1 MTVQKQSD
9 HFHWEPSGKATI
21 DGHDL
26 AELAK
31 KYPTPFYLISQGQLR
46 DNYRRLRQAFAS
58 VEGLET
64 YYSVK
69 SNFES
74 IVLRTLADEGC
85 GAEISGALDMELARR
100 AGMQPNKVVFDGP
113 VKPEAD
119 LRAAI
124 EWGVRFINIESMNEA
139 RMISR
144 IATETGKKVKV
155 GLRIDPQLSKP
166 YYDKV
171 ISTYKEKFGLPI
183 EQAEAA
189 VVEIAKLPGLDFRCI
204 MTHIGSQ
211 IFTPSRYLTTLE
223 KIFALVG
230 ALKKRGIEIEEI
242 NMGGGYPAQSMRN
255 LRMSRRFV
263 FAQVMERL
271 GRIEKKTSS
280 IDDFGKAISEKY
292 HELVKS
298 TGLHPRLALEPG
310 RCLCANAQTVVG
322 NIRIVKNDWVFTDI
336 SINDVP
342 ENLFFSEW
350 RLVVP
355 GEKPEANGKAYN
367 VAGPTLATQDVLY
380 FKREVPGAAEGR
392 AVCILDAGAY
402 SIARANQ
409 FTRPRSAVYA
419 INYAGEIEV
428 VRRAETVD
436 DVLVSQ
442 VWPETSKAALPG
454 KTASAA

>member
-1 MTVQKQSD
+1 MTVQSKAD
-9 HFHWEPSGKATI
+9 HFVWDSSGKASI
-21 DGHDL
+21 DGYDL

-31 KYPTPFYLISQGQLR
+31 RFPTPFYLISQGQLR

-100 AGMQPNKVVFDGP
+100 AGMQPNKVVYDGP

-139 RMISR
+139 RLISK
-144 IATETGKKVKV
+144 IATEMGRKVKV

-189 VVEIAKLPGLDFRCI
+189 IVEIAKMPGLDFKCV

-211 IFTPSRYLTTLE
+211 IFTPSRYITTID
-223 KIFALVG
+223 KIFTLVG
-230 ALKKRGIEIEEI
+230 ALKKHGIEIEEI

-263 FAQVMERL
+263 FAQVMERF

-280 IDDFGKAISEKY
+280 IDDFGTAISGKY

-322 NIRIVKNDWVFTDI
+322 KIEIVKNDWVFTDI

-355 GEKPEANGKAYN
+355 GEKPDAKGKPYN

-409 FTRPRSAVYA
+409 FTRPRSGVYA
-419 INYAGEIEV
+419 INLDGEIEI
-428 VRRAETVD
+428 VRRPETVEE
-436 DVLVSQ
+436 VLVNQ
-442 VWPETSKAALPG
+442 IWPDREQRERG
-454 KTASAA
+454 RTASAA

>member
-1 MTVQKQSD
+1 MTVQQQGE
-9 HFHWEPSGKATI
+9 HFVWEPSGKASI

-31 KYPTPFYLISQGQLR
+31 KFPTPFYLISQGQLR
-46 DNYRRLRQAFAS
+46 DNYRRLRQAFSS

-74 IVLRTLADEGC
+74 IVLRTLAEEGC
-85 GAEISGALDMELARR
+85 GAEISGALDMELAKR
-100 AGMQPNKVVFDGP
+100 AGMKPDMVVYDGP

-124 EWGVRFINIESMNEA
+124 EWGVRFIDIESMTEA
-139 RMISR
+139 RTISR
-144 IATETGKKVKV
+144 LAQEMGKTVRV
-155 GLRIDPQLSKP
+155 GLRIDPVLSKP

-183 EQAEAA
+183 HQAEEAI
-189 VVEIAKLPGLDFRCI
+189 VEIAKMPGLSFGCI

-211 IFTPSRYLTTLE
+211 IFTPSRYITTIE
-223 KIFALVG
+223 KIFDLASKLD
-230 ALKKRGIEIEEI
+230 KRGIKVDEI

-263 FAQVMERL
+263 FAQWMEKL

-280 IDDFGKAISEKY
+280 IDDFGTAITGRY
-292 HELVKS
+292 HELVKQ
-298 TGLHPRLALEPG
+298 TGLKPRLSLEPG
-310 RCLCANAQTVVG
+310 RCLCANAQTVIG
-322 NIRIVKNDWVFTDI
+322 NIKIVKNNWVFTDI

-350 RLVVP
+350 RFVVP
-355 GEKPEANGKAYN
+355 GEKPDATGRAYN

-380 FKREVPGAAEGR
+380 FQREVPGAAEGR
-392 AVCILDAGAY
+392 AVAILDAGAY
-402 SIARANQ
+402 SVARANQ
-409 FTRPRSAVYA
+409 FTRARSAVYA
-419 INYAGEIEV
+419 INDKTREIEM
-428 VRRAETVD
+428 VRRPETVE

-442 VWPETSKAALPG
+442 VWPNK
-454 KTASAA
+454 

>member
-1 MTVQKQSD
+1 MTAQTFAD
-9 HFHWEPSGKATI
+9 HFTWDNSGKASI
-21 DGHDL
+21 DGYDL

-74 IVLRTLADEGC
+74 IVLRTLASEGC
-85 GAEISGALDMELARR
+85 GFEISGALDMELARR
-100 AGMQPNKVVFDGP
+100 AGARPEKVVFDGP

-144 IATETGKKVKV
+144 IAQETGKTVRC

-189 VVEIAKLPGLDFRCI
+189 VVEIAKLPGIEFRGI
-204 MTHIGSQ
+204 MCHIGSQ
-211 IFTPSRYLTTLE
+211 IFTPSRYLVTLE
-223 KIFALVG
+223 KIFDLLG
-230 ALKKRGIEIEEI
+230 RLKGRGIEIEEI
-242 NMGGGYPAQSMRN
+242 NIGGGYPAQSMRN

-263 FAQVMERL
+263 FAQILERM

-292 HELVKS
+292 NALVKS

-322 NIRIVKNDWVFTDI
+322 NICIVKNDWVFTDI

-355 GEKPEANGKAYN
+355 GEKPDAKGRPYN

-409 FTRPRSAVYA
+409 FTKPRSAVYA
-419 INYAGEIEV
+419 IIDKDRSIEL
-428 VRRAETVD
+428 VRRAENVH

-442 VWPETSKAALPG
+442 VWPD
-454 KTASAA
+454 

>member
-1 MTVQKQSD
+1 MTAQSKAD
-9 HFHWEPSGKATI
+9 HFVWDSSGKASI
-21 DGHDL
+21 DGYDL

-31 KYPTPFYLISQGQLR
+31 RFPTPFYLISQGQLR

-85 GAEISGALDMELARR
+85 GAEISGALDMELAKR
-100 AGMQPNKVVFDGP
+100 AGMPPNKVVFDGP
-113 VKPEAD
+113 VKPEED

-144 IATETGKKVKV
+144 IATEMGKKVKV

-189 VVEIAKLPGLDFRCI
+189 VVEIAKLPGLDFKCI

-211 IFTPSRYLTTLE
+211 IFTPSRYIVTIE
-223 KIFALVG
+223 KIFNLVG
-230 ALKKRGIEIEEI
+230 ALAKRGIEIEEI

-263 FAQVMERL
+263 FAQVMERF

-280 IDDFGKAISEKY
+280 IDDFGAAISGKY

-322 NIRIVKNDWVFTDI
+322 NIKIVKNDWVFTDI

-355 GEKPEANGKAYN
+355 GEKSDAKGKAYN

-419 INYAGEIEV
+419 INLDGEIET
-428 VRRAETVD
+428 VRRAETVEE
-436 DVLVSQ
+436 VLVNQ
-442 VWPETSKAALPG
+442 VWPDREAKPVQG

>member
-1 MTVQKQSD
+1 MTAQKQVE
-9 HFHWEPSGKATI
+9 HFTWDASGKASI
-21 DGHDL
+21 DGYDL

-46 DNYRRLRQAFAS
+46 DNYRRLRQAFSS

-74 IVLRTLADEGC
+74 IVLNTLAEEGS
-85 GAEISGALDMELARR
+85 GFEISGALDMELAKRTGVS
-100 AGMQPNKVVFDGP
+100 ASKVVYDGP

-124 EWGVRFINIESMNEA
+124 EWGIHCIDIESMSEA
-139 RMISR
+139 RLISKL
-144 IATETGKKVKV
+144 AQEMGKTVRV
-155 GLRIDPQLSKP
+155 GLRIDPCLSKP

-183 EQAEAA
+183 HQAEEAA
-189 VVEIAKLPGLDFRCI
+189 IEIAKLPGLAFASI

-211 IFTPSRYLTTLE
+211 IFTPGRYVTTIE
-223 KIFALVG
+223 KIFGLIQN
-230 ALKKRGIEIEEI
+230 LEKRGVHVDEI
-242 NMGGGYPAQSMRN
+242 NLGGGYPAMSMRN

-263 FAQVMERL
+263 FAQVMERF
-271 GRIEKKTSS
+271 GRIEKQTSS
-280 IDDFGKAISEKY
+280 IDDFGNAICGKY
-292 HELVKS
+292 LEMVKS
-298 TGLHPRLALEPG
+298 TGLRPKLSLEPG
-310 RCLCANAQTVVG
+310 RYICANAQTVVG
-322 NIRIVKNDWVFTDI
+322 NIKIVKNNWVFTDI

-355 GEKPEANGKAYN
+355 GEKPDAKGKSYH

-380 FKREVPGAAEGR
+380 FQREVPGAAEGR

-402 SIARANQ
+402 SVARANQ
-409 FTRPRSAVYA
+409 FTRARSAVYA
-419 INYAGEIEV
+419 VNYAGEIEM
-428 VRRAETVD
+428 VRRPETVE

-442 VWPETSKAALPG
+442 VWPEKKGDTKAPAV
-454 KTASAA
+454 

>member
-1 MTVQKQSD
+1 MSVSRQGE
-9 HFHWEPSGKATI
+9 HFVWEPSGKASI

-26 AELAK
+26 AELAR

-74 IVLRTLADEGC
+74 IVLRTLQQEGC

-100 AGMQPNKVVFDGP
+100 AGFSPSKVVFDGP
-113 VKPEAD
+113 CKPEAD

-124 EWGVRFINIESMNEA
+124 EWGIRFINIESLTEA
-139 RMISR
+139 RLISR
-144 IATETGKKVKV
+144 IATETGKKVRV
-155 GLRIDPQLSKP
+155 GMRIDPVLSKP

-171 ISTYKEKFGLPI
+171 ISTYKQKFGLPI
-183 EQAEAA
+183 DQAEAA
-189 VVEIAKLPGLDFRCI
+189 IAEIAKMPGLDFRGI

-211 IFTPSRYLTTLE
+211 IFTPSRYLVAME
-223 KIFALVG
+223 RIFDLVT
-230 ALKKRGIEIEEI
+230 KCERRGIHIEEI

-255 LRMSRRFV
+255 LRLSRRFV
-263 FAQVMERL
+263 IAQVLERM
-271 GRIEKKTSS
+271 GRIEVKTSS

-292 HELVKS
+292 HALVKS
-298 TGLHPRLALEPG
+298 TGYSPRLALEPG

-322 NIRIVKNDWVFTDI
+322 QMRIVKNDWLFTDI

-355 GEKPEANGKAYN
+355 GEKPDAKGRPYN

-392 AVCILDAGAY
+392 AVVIMDAGAY
-402 SIARANQ
+402 SVARSNQ

-419 INYAGEIEV
+419 INLEGDIEL
-428 VRRAETVD
+428 VRRAETVE
-436 DVLVSQ
+436 DVLRSQ
-442 VWPETSKAALPG
+442 IWPEE
-454 KTASAA
+454 SAAPASKRVA

>member
-1 MTVQKQSD
+1 MTAQSKAD
-9 HFHWEPSGKATI
+9 HFVWDSSGKASI
-21 DGHDL
+21 DGYDL

-31 KYPTPFYLISQGQLR
+31 KFPTPFYLISQGQLR

-85 GAEISGALDMELARR
+85 GAEISGALDMELAKR
-100 AGMQPNKVVFDGP
+100 AGMPPNKVVFDGP
-113 VKPEAD
+113 VKPEED

-144 IATETGKKVKV
+144 IATEMGKKVKV

-189 VVEIAKLPGLDFRCI
+189 IVEIAKLPGLDFKCI

-211 IFTPSRYLTTLE
+211 IFTPSRYIVTIE
-223 KIFALVG
+223 KIFNLVG
-230 ALKKRGIEIEEI
+230 ALAKRNIEIEEI

-255 LRMSRRFV
+255 LRAGDGALRPHREEDVVDRRLRRGDLG
-263 FAQVMERL
+263 QVPRARKVDGPPPPPRPRAGPLPVRQRADRRRQHQDRQERL
-271 GRIEKKTSS
+271 GVHR
-280 IDDFGKAISEKY
+280 
-292 HELVKS
+292 H
-298 TGLHPRLALEPG
+298 
-310 RCLCANAQTVVG
+310 
-322 NIRIVKNDWVFTDI
+322 
-336 SINDVP
+336 
-342 ENLFFSEW
+342 
-350 RLVVP
+350 
-355 GEKPEANGKAYN
+355 
-367 VAGPTLATQDVLY
+367 
-380 FKREVPGAAEGR
+380 
-392 AVCILDAGAY
+392 LDQ
-402 SIARANQ
+402 R
-409 FTRPRSAVYA
+409 R
-419 INYAGEIEV
+419 AGEPLLLGV
-428 VRRAETVD
+428 APRGA
-436 DVLVSQ
+436 
-442 VWPETSKAALPG
+442 G
-454 KTASAA
+454 

>member
-1 MTVQKQSD
+1 MTVQQQGE
-9 HFHWEPSGKATI
+9 HFVWETSGKASI

-31 KYPTPFYLISQGQLR
+31 KFPTPFYLISQGQLR
-46 DNYRRLRQAFAS
+46 DNYRRLRQAFSS

-74 IVLRTLADEGC
+74 IVLRTLAEEGC
-85 GAEISGALDMELARR
+85 GAEISGALDMELAKR
-100 AGMQPNKVVFDGP
+100 AGMKPEKVVFDGP

-124 EWGVRFINIESMNEA
+124 EWGVRFIDIESMTEA
-139 RMISR
+139 RTISR
-144 IATETGKKVKV
+144 LAQEMGKTVRV
-155 GLRIDPQLSKP
+155 GLRIDPVLSKP

-183 EQAEAA
+183 HQAEEAI
-189 VVEIAKLPGLDFRCI
+189 VEIAKMPGLSFGCI

-211 IFTPSRYLTTLE
+211 IFTPSRYITTIE
-223 KIFALVG
+223 KIFDLAGKLD
-230 ALKKRGIEIEEI
+230 KRGIKVDEI

-263 FAQVMERL
+263 FAQWMEKL

-280 IDDFGKAISEKY
+280 IDDFGTAITGRY
-292 HELVKS
+292 HELVKQ
-298 TGLHPRLALEPG
+298 TGLRPRLSLEPG
-310 RCLCANAQTVVG
+310 RCLCANAQTVIG
-322 NIRIVKNDWVFTDI
+322 NIKIVKNNWVFTDI

-350 RLVVP
+350 RFVVP
-355 GEKPEANGKAYN
+355 GEKPDATGRAYN

-380 FKREVPGAAEGR
+380 FQREVPGAAEGR
-392 AVCILDAGAY
+392 AVAILDAGAY
-402 SIARANQ
+402 SVARANQ
-409 FTRPRSAVYA
+409 FTRARSAVYA
-419 INYAGEIEV
+419 INDKTREIEM
-428 VRRAETVD
+428 VRRPETVE

-442 VWPETSKAALPG
+442 VWPNK
-454 KTASAA
+454 

>member
-1 MTVQKQSD
+1 MTAQSKTE
-9 HFHWEPSGKATI
+9 HFVWDSTGKASI
-21 DGHDL
+21 DGYDL

-85 GAEISGALDMELARR
+85 GAEISGALDMELAKR
-100 AGMQPNKVVFDGP
+100 AGMQPHKVVFDGP
-113 VKPEAD
+113 VKPEED

-139 RMISR
+139 RMISK
-144 IATETGKKVKV
+144 IATEVGRTVKV

-183 EQAEAA
+183 DQAEAA
-189 VVEIAKLPGLDFRCI
+189 IVEIAKLPGLDFKCI

-211 IFTPSRYLTTLE
+211 IFTPSRYIVTIE
-223 KIFALVG
+223 KIFNLVG
-230 ALKKRGIEIEEI
+230 ALAKRGIEIEEI

-263 FAQVMERL
+263 FAQVMERF

-322 NIRIVKNDWVFTDI
+322 SIAIVKNDWVFTDI

-355 GEKPEANGKAYN
+355 GEKPDAKGKAYN

-409 FTRPRSAVYA
+409 FTRARSAVYA
-419 INYAGEIEV
+419 INLDGEIEV
-428 VRRAETVD
+428 VRHKETVEE
-436 DVLVSQ
+436 VLVNQ
-442 VWPETSKAALPG
+442 VWPDREQTARG

>member
-1 MTVQKQSD
+1 MTVAKQVE
-9 HFHWEPSGKATI
+9 HFVWEPSGKASI
-21 DGHDL
+21 DGYDL

-74 IVLRTLADEGC
+74 IVLRTLAEEGC
-85 GAEISGALDMELARR
+85 GAEISGALDMELAKR
-100 AGMQPNKVVFDGP
+100 AGMQPNKVVYDGP

-124 EWGVRFINIESMNEA
+124 EWGVRFINIESMTEA
-139 RMISR
+139 RLISR
-144 IATETGKKVKV
+144 IATELGKKVKV

-183 EQAEAA
+183 DQAEAA

-211 IFTPSRYLTTLE
+211 IFTPSRYLVTLE

-230 ALKKRGIEIEEI
+230 NLEKRGIHIEEI

-263 FAQVMERL
+263 FAQVMERF

-280 IDDFGKAISEKY
+280 IDDFGTAISGKY

-310 RCLCANAQTVVG
+310 RCLCANAQTVIG
-322 NIRIVKNDWVFTDI
+322 NIKIVKNDWVFTDI

-350 RLVVP
+350 RFVVP
-355 GEKPEANGKAYN
+355 GEKPDAKGGKAYN

-392 AVCILDAGAY
+392 AVAILDAGAY
-402 SIARANQ
+402 SVARANQ
-409 FTRPRSAVYA
+409 FTRARSAVYA
-419 INYAGEIEV
+419 INLAGEIEM
-428 VRRAETVD
+428 VRRPETVE

-442 VWPETSKAALPG
+442 VWPEAKAPG

>member
-1 MTVQKQSD
+1 MTAQKNAD
-9 HFHWEPSGKATI
+9 HFVWEPSGKASI
-21 DGHDL
+21 DGYDL

-46 DNYRRLRQAFAS
+46 DNYRRLRQAFSS

-74 IVLRTLADEGC
+74 IVLRTLAEEGC

-100 AGMQPNKVVFDGP
+100 AGMNPAKVVFDGP

-124 EWGVRFINIESMNEA
+124 EWGVRFINIESMSEA
-139 RMISR
+139 RLISR
-144 IATETGKKVKV
+144 IATETGRKVRV
-155 GLRIDPQLSKP
+155 GLRIDPVLSKP

-183 EQAEAA
+183 TQAEEA
-189 VVEIAKLPGLDFRCI
+189 VAEIAKLPGLDFRCI

-211 IFTPSRYLTTLE
+211 IFTPGRYLTTLE
-223 KIFALVG
+223 KIFDLVG
-230 ALKKRGIEIEEI
+230 RLEKREIHIEEI
-242 NMGGGYPAQSMRN
+242 NIGGGYPAQSMRN

-263 FAQVMERL
+263 FAQVMERF
-271 GRIEKKTSS
+271 GRIEKQTSS
-280 IDDFGKAISEKY
+280 IDDFGAAISGKY
-292 HELVKS
+292 HELVKR
-298 TGLHPRLALEPG
+298 TGLSPRLALEPG
-310 RCLCANAQTVVG
+310 RCICANAQTVVG

-350 RLVVP
+350 RIVVP
-355 GEKPEANGKAYN
+355 GEKPGTKGKAYN

-380 FKREVPGAAEGR
+380 FKREVPGASEGR

-419 INYAGEIEV
+419 INLDGEIEV
-428 VRRAETVD
+428 VRRPETVEE
-436 DVLVSQ
+436 VLVSQ
-442 VWPETSKAALPG
+442 VWPDQQPVRAG
-454 KTASAA
+454 KKASAA

>member
-1 MTVQKQSD
+1 MTVAKQVE
-9 HFHWEPSGKATI
+9 HFVWEPSGKASI
-21 DGHDL
+21 DGYDL

-74 IVLRTLADEGC
+74 IVLRTLAEEGC
-85 GAEISGALDMELARR
+85 GAEISGALDMELAKR
-100 AGMQPNKVVFDGP
+100 AGMQPNKVVYDGP

-124 EWGVRFINIESMNEA
+124 EWGVRFINIESMTEA
-139 RMISR
+139 RLISR
-144 IATETGKKVKV
+144 IATEMGKKVKV

-183 EQAEAA
+183 DQAEAA

-211 IFTPSRYLTTLE
+211 IFTPSRYLVTLE

-230 ALKKRGIEIEEI
+230 ALEKRSIHIEEI

-263 FAQVMERL
+263 FAQVMERF

-280 IDDFGKAISEKY
+280 IDDFGTAISGKY

-298 TGLHPRLALEPG
+298 TGLHPRLTLEPG
-310 RCLCANAQTVVG
+310 RCLCANAQTVIG
-322 NIRIVKNDWVFTDI
+322 NIKIVKNDWVFTDI

-350 RLVVP
+350 RFVVP
-355 GEKPEANGKAYN
+355 GEKPDAKGGKAYN

-392 AVCILDAGAY
+392 AVAILDAGAY
-402 SIARANQ
+402 SVARANQ
-409 FTRPRSAVYA
+409 FTRARSAVYA
-419 INYAGEIEV
+419 INLAGEIEM
-428 VRRAETVD
+428 VRRPETVE

-442 VWPETSKAALPG
+442 VWPEAKAPG

>member
-1 MTVQKQSD
+1 MTAQKQTE
-9 HFHWEPSGKATI
+9 HFAWDANGKATI
-21 DGHDL
+21 DGYDL

-31 KYPTPFYLISQGQLR
+31 HYPTPFYLISQGQLR

-85 GAEISGALDMELARR
+85 GAEISGALDMELAKR
-100 AGMQPNKVVFDGP
+100 AGFHPSKVVYDGP
-113 VKPEAD
+113 VKPEED

-124 EWGVRFINIESMNEA
+124 EWGVRFINIESMTEA
-139 RMISR
+139 KLISR
-144 IATETGKKVKV
+144 IATELGKTVKV
-155 GLRIDPQLSKP
+155 GLRIDPCLSKP

-171 ISTYKEKFGLPI
+171 ISTYKEKFGLPVH
-183 EQAEAA
+183 QAEDAI
-189 VVEIAKLPGLDFRCI
+189 VEISKLPGLHFGCI

-211 IFTPSRYLTTLE
+211 IFTPSRYIHTIE
-223 KIFALVG
+223 KIFALAG
-230 ALKKRGIEIEEI
+230 AVEKRGVHIEEI

-263 FAQVMERL
+263 FAQIMERF

-292 HELVKS
+292 LELVKS
-298 TGLHPRLALEPG
+298 TGLHPRLTLEPG
-310 RCLCANAQTVVG
+310 RCLCANAQTVIG
-322 NIRIVKNDWVFTDI
+322 NIKIVKNDWVFTDI

-350 RLVVP
+350 RFVVP
-355 GEKPEANGKAYN
+355 GEKPDAKGKAYN

-392 AVCILDAGAY
+392 AVAILDAGAY

-409 FTRPRSAVYA
+409 FTRARSAVYA
-419 INYAGEIEV
+419 VNLEGDIEV
-428 VRRAETVD
+428 VRHRETVEE
-436 DVLVSQ
+436 VLVNQ
-442 VWPETSKAALPG
+442 VWPDASG
-454 KTASAA
+454 KKVSAA